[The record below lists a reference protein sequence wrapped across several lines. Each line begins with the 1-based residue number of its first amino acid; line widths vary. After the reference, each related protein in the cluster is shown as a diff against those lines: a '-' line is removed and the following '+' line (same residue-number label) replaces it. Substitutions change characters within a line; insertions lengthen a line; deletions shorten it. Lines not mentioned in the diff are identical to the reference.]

1 MTGVDNVTNQVTF
14 NYVGAVSWGRDTAV
28 FSTNAGITLEPN
40 VTDVRLLYPLGGFL
54 NLSGLRA
61 NSLMGPDFAIAR
73 LLFYRQIGRGG
84 PGYFDVPTYLG
95 VSFEEGNVWQRRG
108 DMSFGNTHKDFSIFL
123 GMDTFLGPVYV
134 ATGFDQHGE
143 RRFICFWGGRSRGAW
158 RRLGASAGSRG
169 PAANHECRAA
179 TATYA
184 PSAQSRRTTGLGAR
198 RAAYSPR
205 LSASFSTF

>member
-1 MTGVDNVTNQVTF
+1 
-14 NYVGAVSWGRDTAV
+14 V

-95 VSFEEGNVWQRRG
+95 FSLESGNVWQNRG
-108 DMSFGNTHKDFSIFL
+108 AMSFGSTRKDGSIFL

-134 ATGFDQHGE
+134 ATGFDQHGAQA
-143 RRFICFWGGRSRGAW
+143 FYLFLGR
-158 RRLGASAGSRG
+158 
-169 PAANHECRAA
+169 
-179 TATYA
+179 
-184 PSAQSRRTTGLGAR
+184 
-198 RAAYSPR
+198 
-205 LSASFSTF
+205 TF